1 MTQAHRQK
9 QFWKWIFQQMEKHQ
23 LYLIKTELQI
33 KVNGIRSIN
42 SAQDISKGNR
52 SILVNAFISPQN
64 LKKIINGIQTKKIV
78 FIQNEEELKDFIFE
92 FSNIIESIK
101 KRSDLLMTLMF
112 LVQEKH
118 EELAFEVY
126 EHFLNRLDELSIVLE
141 EESKEEKIMSKKEE
155 KKPVIDEKRIKKL
168 ENDLLKAIDDLKK
181 KTDELKDVKGLLKDE
196 KKQATQLLNE
206 TKKEHQKTLT
216 DTKLIYEEK
225 LKTAATKI
233 NELVHKKKELEEYN
247 KELIKVNN
255 NLNNE
260 IKQLHQS
267 NKDYEEIIEL
277 YEEEEKKVT
286 NDVMT
291 ISIIG
296 KMPMGGIRVN
306 NKSVRF
312 EVFENIEYVS
322 HELPKN
328 DKCWVLRYDLN
339 HRERDDLLNNE
350 YFIQLDNID
359 YFDDYLKFSNALK
372 EIDREEV
379 RV

>member
-9 QFWKWIFQQMEKHQ
+9 QFWKWIFQQMENHQ

-101 KRSDLLMTLMF
+101 KRSNLLMTLMF

-126 EHFLNRLDELSIVLE
+126 EHFLNRLDELSIVSE
-141 EESKEEKIMSKKEE
+141 EESKEEKIMSKKEG
-155 KKPVIDEKRIKKL
+155 KKPEIDEKRIKKL
-168 ENDLLKAIDDLKK
+168 ENDLQKAIDDLTK

-233 NELVHKKKELEEYN
+233 NELVHKKMELEEDN

-260 IKQLHQS
+260 IKRLHQS
-267 NKDYEEIIEL
+267 NKEYEEIIEL
-277 YEEEEKKVT
+277 YEEEEKKET

-312 EVFENIEYVS
+312 EVFENIEYAS

-339 HRERDDLLNNE
+339 HRERDDLLHNE
-350 YFIQLDNID
+350 YFIQLDNVD